1 MVVGFQPSPHY
12 SHPALKGKPQ
22 GNHQGHYPGHKP
34 GQKPQ
39 PPTNHAVHAKPHGKM
54 MVKSQPAKS
63 VQQTSGHGQ
72 HSYAKFKVAMTK
84 PHIGAFNGHVYSGM
98 F

>member
-1 MVVGFQPSPHY
+1 
-12 SHPALKGKPQ
+12 
-22 GNHQGHYPGHKP
+22 
-34 GQKPQ
+34 
-39 PPTNHAVHAKPHGKM
+39 VHAKPHGKM